1 MATKVLSSL
10 TRWRFG
16 VGWYVLAL
24 LGPIGLTLAAFGLN
38 ALLDGSGP
46 ALVWQAPPSPL
57 PGLPFPALAVF
68 ALAAIVVL
76 RCFFQRTGGSLP
88 APLLLIGATGLS
100 QMLLPLPP
108 SDSRPF
114 ELFAGLLA
122 LVAIAL
128 VVSQRRPE

>member
-24 LGPIGLTLAAFGLN
+24 LGPIGLTL
-38 ALLDGSGP
+38 
-46 ALVWQAPPSPL
+46 
-57 PGLPFPALAVF
+57 FPALAVF